1 MVDSS
6 TSFGVEPP
14 EVGVFARLRSG
25 GAKFVSVELSR
36 PPLPVPVGSA
46 VESGSP
52 PVGRSVEVQVRAGIA
67 DGQSIDWRT
76 VDVDG
81 ATDGLDVA
89 VPDNVDF
96 VEARARFLSGSE
108 PDQQVPASDWSPVA
122 TGRFAPQR
130 LQDPAC
136 NVPTVRAVAGRGFGD
151 AKYVGVS
158 WVPGNPPHPIGFEVE
173 VTRDPDTL
181 PELDP
186 SVPVVD
192 LDPGSRSAFAT
203 RETFGRYDWHGRI
216 DVPVDSVRAS
226 VSVRGLGDSSTRSS
240 DWSKPV
246 VVSWDREHERVTDGS
261 VRARDADSGRDG
273 GGGGHDPPPANAF
286 PVRGRDEEAGGAD
299 RGDPR
304 PADLPRR

>member
-1 MVDSS
+1 MVESS
-6 TSFGVEPP
+6 TAFGIEPP

-25 GAKFVSVELSR
+25 GAKLVSVELSR

-81 ATDGLDVA
+81 SVDGLDVG
-89 VPDNVDF
+89 VPDDVDF

-108 PDQQVPASDWSPVA
+108 PDQPVPASDWSPVA
-122 TGRFAPQR
+122 SGRFAPER
-130 LQDPAC
+130 FEDPAC
-136 NVPTVRAVAGRGFGD
+136 NVPTVRAVAGRGLGD

-173 VTRDPDTL
+173 VTRDPGT
-181 PELDP
+181 
-186 SVPVVD
+186 
-192 LDPGSRSAFAT
+192 RSASAT
-203 RETFGRYDWHGRI
+203 RETFGRYEWHGRI

-246 VVSWDREHERVTDGS
+246 VVSWDREHERVEDRP
-261 VRARDADSGRDG
+261 VRARDGDSGRYAGAG
-273 GGGGHDPPPANAF
+273 GDDRSPAKPF
-286 PVRGRDEEAGGAD
+286 PVRGRDDEPGGAD
-299 RGDPR
+299 RGGPR